1 MTQPTSLKYKVLT
14 IKKKFLTLICLVVLT
29 LVYQPSRA
37 QVITKYGDNVSTLDG
52 IMKAYYDVVTVKKG
66 EKVSYERDSLLHIAD
81 ARVGSGYIDKQ
92 GKQRFNYMTLKEYHR
107 LSDASLSRDG
117 FDEREIS
124 RKVEKFGSIY
134 HVFSTYESRN
144 IKNGPVIER
153 GINSIEL
160 FNDGT
165 RFWIL
170 AWFFDGE
177 RKDNPIPKEYLN

>member
-1 MTQPTSLKYKVLT
+1 MKKIFLLT
-14 IKKKFLTLICLVVLT
+14 IVLFAFLAS
-29 LVYQPSRA
+29 QQSHA

-52 IMKAYYDVVTVKKG
+52 IIKAYYDVVTVKKG
-66 EKVSYERDSLLHIAD
+66 EQVYYERDSLLHVAD
-81 ARVGSGYIDKQ
+81 AHVGSGYIDKQ
-92 GKQRFNYMTLKEYHR
+92 GKQRFNYMTLKKYHQ

-124 RKVEKFGSIY
+124 RKVEHFGSIY

-144 IKNGPVIER
+144 SKNGPVIER

-177 RKDNPIPKEYLN
+177 RKDNPIPAEYLKN